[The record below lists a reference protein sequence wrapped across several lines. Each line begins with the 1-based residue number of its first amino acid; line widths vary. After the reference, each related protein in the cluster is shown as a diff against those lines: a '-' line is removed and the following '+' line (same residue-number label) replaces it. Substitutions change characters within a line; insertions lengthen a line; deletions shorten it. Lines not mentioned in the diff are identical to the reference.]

1 MLIGNINDLMKYD
14 KIEKSPVYKDEN
26 MQVIMLNLPKGEELK
41 PHFSPVD
48 AFFVVQTGEVE
59 FTLEGEVFP
68 LKPGDL
74 FHFKAKQVHALKAL
88 SDFSMV
94 IVKSSR

>member
-1 MLIGNINDLMKYD
+1 MLIANVKELMKYD

-26 MQVIMLNLPKGEELK
+26 MQVIILNLPEGEELK
-41 PHFSPVD
+41 PHISPVD
-48 AFFVVQTGEVE
+48 AFFIVQQGEVE
-59 FTLEGEVFP
+59 FTPEGEVFH
-68 LKPGDL
+68 LKPGDM

-94 IVKSSR
+94 IVK